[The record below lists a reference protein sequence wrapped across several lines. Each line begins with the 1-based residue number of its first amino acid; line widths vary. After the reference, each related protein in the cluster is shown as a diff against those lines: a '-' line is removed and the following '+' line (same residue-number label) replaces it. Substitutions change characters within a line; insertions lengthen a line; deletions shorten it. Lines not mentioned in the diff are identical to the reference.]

1 MAATADVGPT
11 LRRSF
16 TVMSS
21 AGEIT
26 LVGGTPDALDAAVER
41 LRDLE
46 HRWSRFR
53 TDSEISALN
62 DHAGRPLRV
71 SADTRVLIDLAV
83 QGWRRTG
90 GRFDPTLLAAV
101 RRAGYDDD
109 LARLPA
115 VRQSLP
121 ATVGHH
127 PMTCGWIVVDHH
139 AGTVR
144 LPAGAGFDAGGIGKG
159 LAADLV
165 SADLVSAGV
174 TGGCVNVGGDL
185 RVWGPGP
192 VDLRVGEAGR
202 DDPPA
207 PDDRRWRVAAA
218 DRTIALTNAGVAT
231 SGIQRRAWTIA
242 GRRMHHLIDPATL
255 DPADTDVIAAT
266 VIAPT
271 AWQAEVYSLA
281 VIMGGVARARASLR
295 RWDVDGLVVDRRGQ
309 VHASARLRTDA

>member
-62 DHAGRPLRV
+62 DHAGRPLRM

-271 AWQAEVYSLA
+271 AWQAEIYSLA

-309 VHASARLRTDA
+309 VHATARLRTDA

>member
-271 AWQAEVYSLA
+271 AWQAEIYSLA

-309 VHASARLRTDA
+309 VHATARLRTDA

>member
-1 MAATADVGPT
+1 
-11 LRRSF
+11 
-16 TVMSS
+16 
-21 AGEIT
+21 
-26 LVGGTPDALDAAVER
+26 
-41 LRDLE
+41 
-46 HRWSRFR
+46 
-53 TDSEISALN
+53 
-62 DHAGRPLRV
+62 
-71 SADTRVLIDLAV
+71 VLIDLAQ

-192 VDLRVGEAGR
+192 VDLRVREAGR
-202 DDPPA
+202 DDPRVQGAEADALRVGDAEPNNGTSHGPPPGGSHGPDPA

-231 SGIQRRAWTIA
+231 SGIQRRAWTVA

-266 VIAPT
+266 VVAPT